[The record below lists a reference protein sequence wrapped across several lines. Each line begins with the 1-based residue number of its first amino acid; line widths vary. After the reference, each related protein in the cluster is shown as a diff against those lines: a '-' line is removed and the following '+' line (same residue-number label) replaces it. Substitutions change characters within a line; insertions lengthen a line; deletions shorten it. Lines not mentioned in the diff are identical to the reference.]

1 MPDNVFNEKK
11 DFLLEVK
18 RDVEKRDSI
27 SEEIEKLRIQQKKI
41 TKNIASEEKSIAD
54 EIASTLKKRKQ
65 EIADTYDDRLDDNR
79 ARKKKV
85 SNKRDKKKT
94 ERMKKRMEDETMHI
108 KNTTI

>member
-41 TKNIASEEKSIAD
+41 TKNVMA
-54 EIASTLKKRKQ
+54 
-65 EIADTYDDRLDDNR
+65 
-79 ARKKKV
+79 
-85 SNKRDKKKT
+85 
-94 ERMKKRMEDETMHI
+94 
-108 KNTTI
+108 